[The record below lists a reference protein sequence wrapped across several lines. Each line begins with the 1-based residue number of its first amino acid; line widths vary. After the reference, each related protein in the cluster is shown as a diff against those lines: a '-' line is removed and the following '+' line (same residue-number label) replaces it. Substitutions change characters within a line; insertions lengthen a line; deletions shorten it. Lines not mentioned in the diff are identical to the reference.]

1 MGTVANL
8 MVSPASFWISA
19 TGVALPDETTVA
31 AGASWGASWTDL
43 GFTSSPLAVGI
54 SREKFDM
61 EVEQIANIV
70 KQIITKDM
78 VDLEV
83 TLAEITAAN
92 LKYAMGASGSV
103 ATVAAGASQ
112 HGFETLAFGG
122 DVLLPEYQVGFEAV
136 NLDASG
142 NKLVTR
148 LFLYRVTLTMG
159 GKMEFSKK
167 AAAGI
172 PLKITALADTTKSAG
187 AQIGEFQRVTA
198 WKTS

>member
-8 MVSPASFWISA
+8 MASSAEFWISA
-19 TGVALPDETTVA
+19 KGTALPDETSVA
-31 AGASWGASWTDL
+31 AGAAWGAGWTNL
-43 GFTSSPLAVGI
+43 GFTSSPLAVGYEI
-54 SREKFDM
+54 ETFDM
-61 EVEQIANIV
+61 EVEQVPNIV
-70 KQIITKDM
+70 KQIVTKNT

-92 LKYAMGASGSV
+92 LKYAMGVLGSIT
-103 ATVAAGASQ
+103 TVAAGAAQ

-122 DVLLPEYQVGFEAV
+122 DVQMPEFQVGLEAV
-136 NLDASG
+136 NLDASS

-159 GKMEFSKK
+159 GKLEFSKK

-172 PLKITALADTTKSAG
+172 PLKITALADTAKTVG

>member
-1 MGTVANL
+1 MAA
-8 MVSPASFWISA
+8 PASIWISA
-19 TGVALPDETTVA
+19 KGVALPDETTVA

-43 GFTSSPLAVGI
+43 GYTSSPLGVAI
-54 SREKFDM
+54 NRETFDM

-70 KQIITKDM
+70 KSIVTKDT

-92 LKYAMGASGSV
+92 LRYAMSASSAV

-112 HGFETLAFGG
+112 HGFDTLKFGG

-136 NLDASG
+136 KLDAS
-142 NKLVTR
+142 NNRLVTR
-148 LFLYRVTLTMG
+148 LFLYRVVLTMG
-159 GKMEFSKK
+159 GKLEFSKK

-172 PLKITALADTTKSAG
+172 PLKVMALADTSKTAG
-187 AQIGEFQRVTA
+187 EQIGEFQNVTA